1 MIFSPENKFLMIKNY
16 KVGGTSVEV
25 ELSKIFSDK
34 AIVTP
39 IIPINKKH
47 TPRNHSGFYNFIP
60 YSEIK
65 NKLDLTGVKVYTIMR
80 NPYSIVLSDFFSK
93 VKMEN
98 FNIDLNTLNKK
109 DIDKNLISY
118 FKNPINSTKFLY
130 TEYNKVCIDD
140 FLIYENGL
148 ENELNRILFNHK
160 IDKIKI
166 KTFEKQYKPK
176 NINIEDVFSKN
187 HIDIINDLW
196 SWEFDYFKYERL

>member
-39 IIPINKKH
+39 ILPTNKNH
-47 TPRNHSGFYNFIP
+47 NPRNHDGFYNFIP
-60 YSEIK
+60 YFEIK
-65 NKLDLTGVKVYTIMR
+65 NKLDLTDVKVYTIIR
-80 NPYSIVLSDFFSK
+80 NPYSIVLSDFFSR

-98 FNIDLNTLNKK
+98 PNIILHGLDKK
-109 DIDKNLISY
+109 SIDQYLLHY
-118 FKNPINSTKFLY
+118 FKNPIKSTKFLY
-130 TEYNKVCIDD
+130 THYEKICADD

-148 ENELNRILFNHK
+148 ESELNRVLSNHNIK
-160 IDKIKI
+160 KIKI

-176 NINIEDVFSKN
+176 NINIKDVFSKN

-196 SWEFDYFKYERL
+196 SWEFEYFKYERL